1 MLMLLSVA
9 VAGDEDD
16 NDDDVKA
23 NFDDI
28 ITKIQQHRLY
38 QCLMTSWTHDEALRR
53 SAFSHHPQ
61 KRTAGNLNGEF
72 II

>member
-38 QCLMTSWTHDEALRR
+38 QCLMTS
-53 SAFSHHPQ
+53 
-61 KRTAGNLNGEF
+61 
-72 II
+72 